1 MQKEIELYYWPTPNG
16 WKISIAL
23 EELSLPYK
31 VKLVNIN
38 EGDQKKQEY
47 KEKLPF
53 GKIPSIIDF
62 DKFGNKI
69 LICESGNILIYLA
82 TKTKKLY
89 GITAMDKMK
98 INQWVFWQVSNLGPM
113 AGQAHHFIKY
123 APNFSTPIILPYA
136 QKRYQKQVTI
146 LYKILE
152 KNLDEN
158 EYIAGDFFS
167 IADVSILP
175 WIAQWKDQKQN
186 IDNFKNLKKWF
197 LKCCERP
204 MVKKGFQLHSDLRYQ
219 KVDKDK
225 SEKLLFNI

>member
-23 EELSLPYK
+23 EELNLPYR

-38 EGDQKKQEY
+38 YGDQKNQENID
-47 KEKLPF
+47 KLPF
-53 GKIPSIIDF
+53 SKIPVIIDF
-62 DKFGNKI
+62 DKLGNKFS
-69 LICESGNILIYLA
+69 ICESGNILIYLA
-82 TKTKKLY
+82 SKTKKLY
-89 GITAMDKMK
+89 GYTKIDKMK

-123 APNFSTPIILPYA
+123 APNFSNPVILPYA

-146 LYKILE
+146 LYKTLD
-152 KNLDEN
+152 KNLHKN

-167 IADVSILP
+167 IADISILP
-175 WIAQWKDQKQN
+175 WIAQWKDQRQN
-186 IDNFKNLKKWF
+186 IDDFRNLKKWF

-204 MVKKGFQLHSDLRYQ
+204 MVIKGFELHKELRNQ
-219 KVDKDK
+219 KIDKKK
-225 SEKLLFNI
+225 SEKLLFNV